1 MLMSPETSV
10 YVDPQ
15 DAEKNKVQG
24 IIAYIPPL
32 FLIPLFAAPDSKFAK
47 YHANQGLLVTI
58 VSVILWFVQWL
69 LVSLIIGANPF
80 SAVFGIGRFFITII
94 RIITWGIPTVLALIG
109 IIGANKGECKPLP
122 FIGNFH
128 LLDK

>member
-1 MLMSPETSV
+1 MSPETSV

-80 SAVFGIGRFFITII
+80 SAVFGIGSFFITII
-94 RIITWGIPTVLALIG
+94 RIIAFGIPTVLALIG
-109 IIGANKGECKPLP
+109 IISANKGECKPLP
-122 FIGNFH
+122 VIGKFN
-128 LLDK
+128 LINK